1 MMLSS
6 VRAAALLVAVI
17 VSAPAAA
24 VVHDATADFTP
35 GSASG
40 LWSYGFGQLGSSFT
54 LATVGSECAA
64 GIACWQPAVTVLN
77 TPLVG
82 KNTTG
87 ATLGFPTGWIPND
100 RLLLAPGAQSLT
112 DEDAIVRFTAPTSGV
127 YSFAGAFGVIGFD
140 ATGVNVEG
148 WGPTGRLFFANLPTA
163 SPGYEIYGSE
173 YSFSGTVSLLAG
185 QFADFGVDNA
195 LAFNGDGTMMA
206 LTIERT
212 GNLAVP
218 EPASWAMLIAG
229 FGLIGATL
237 RRRRMV
243 AV

>member
-1 MMLSS
+1 MVGSA
-6 VRAAALLVAVI
+6 RAFALLAV
-17 VSAPAAA
+17 VLAGAPAAA
-24 VVHDATADFTP
+24 AVHDATVDFTP

-54 LATVGSECAA
+54 LATVGSECVS
-64 GIACWQPAVTVLN
+64 GIACWQPPVTVLN

-87 ATLGFPTGWIPND
+87 ATLGFATGWIPND
-100 RLLLAPGAQSLT
+100 RLLVQPGQGLVV

-127 YSFAGAFGVIGFD
+127 YSFAGAFGLIGFD

-148 WGPTGRLFFANLPTA
+148 WGPTGRLFFANLPNP
-163 SPGYEIYGSE
+163 SPGFEVYGSE
-173 YSFSGTVSLLAG
+173 YSFSGTVSLAAG

-195 LAFNGDGTMMA
+195 GAFNGDGTMMA

-212 GNLAVP
+212 GSLAVP
-218 EPASWAMLIAG
+218 EPSSWAMLIAG

-237 RRRRMV
+237 RRRRL
-243 AV
+243 AAI